1 MRDSARAFTLVEM
14 LVVIA
19 VIAILA
25 GLLLPGLARGK
36 AKANRIKCVNNLR
49 QVNVAMLSFSHAHVG
64 RLPWMLTT
72 KQGEALWQGLYGKE
86 HTGVHHLWDVRF
98 IFLPAPIRKELV
110 TARLLAS
117 PCDSQVAPWTE
128 LELSEGKW
136 QGFGSAFD
144 GVHVHM
150 DRRAIS
156 YAVHLGG
163 DMQRPSSIIALTRNI
178 AGETSYEFEYP
189 ASTERPEFA
198 EFLGA
203 ALRHTNRGSPLH
215 GFVGNSETDPTK
227 LQNFA
232 MSGLGKSQ
240 GQVMSADG
248 SVKMSNDANLA
259 DTIEEHAS
267 TSGGV
272 YIGVN
277 ENISRPTQQ
286 KIDPA
291 LLRIR

>member
-1 MRDSARAFTLVEM
+1 MKQQGFTLVEL

-19 VIAILA
+19 VIGILV
-25 GLLLPGLARGK
+25 GLMLPSLARAK
-36 AKANRIKCVNNLR
+36 AKANRMNCGNNLR
-49 QVNVAMLSFSHAHVG
+49 QINAAMLSFSHEHEG
-64 RLPWMLTT
+64 RLPWMLTRN
-72 KQGEALWQGLYGKE
+72 QGEALWQGLYGKE

-98 IFLPAPIRKELV
+98 VFLPAPIRKELV

-117 PCDSQVAPWTE
+117 PCDSQVAPWAE
-128 LELSEGKW
+128 LELSEGRW

-163 DMQRPSSIIALTRNI
+163 DMQRPSAIIALTRNVT
-178 AGETSYEFEYP
+178 GEASYEFEYP
-189 ASTERPEFA
+189 ASTQRPDYA
-198 EFLGA
+198 EFFGA
-203 ALRHTNRGSPLH
+203 SLRNTNQGSPLH
-215 GFVGNSETDPTK
+215 GFIGNAETDPAK

-232 MSGLGKSQ
+232 MTGLSQSQ
-240 GQVMSADG
+240 GQVMRADG
-248 SVKMSNDANLA
+248 SVKMSNDADLTDA
-259 DTIEEHAS
+259 IKAHAQ

-277 ENISRPTQQ
+277 ENIARPTQE
-286 KIDPA
+286 KIDPIH
-291 LLRIR
+291 LRIR